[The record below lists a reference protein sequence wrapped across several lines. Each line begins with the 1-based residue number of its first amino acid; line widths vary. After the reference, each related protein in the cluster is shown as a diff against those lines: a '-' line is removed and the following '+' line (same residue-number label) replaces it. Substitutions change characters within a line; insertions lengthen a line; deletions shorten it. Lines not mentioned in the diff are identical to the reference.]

1 MGRKTTMAE
10 RKALGKGLGAL
21 IPDIEG
27 SLEEKEASLYCNIGE
42 IQLNPYQ
49 PRTLFNQEK
58 IEDLANSIKEKGV
71 IQPLLVKKVG
81 NDYQLIA
88 GERRLRAAKRAGVTK
103 VPVIVKNVSDAEQLE
118 YALIENL
125 QRENLNPIEEA
136 EAYKRLMNKFDYTQQ
151 KLSQALSKNR
161 ATVANLLRL
170 LKLPAEVKK
179 SLAQEEITMGHARSL
194 LSLNEPQKQREA
206 YRIVVR
212 KGLSVR
218 ETEKLVKKL
227 TLVKKKK
234 VPEKGL
240 VDLEYMRNDLRQWLG
255 TQVKIVTSGKKG
267 KIIIEFYSS
276 EELERIIERIRG
288 THERA
293 GS

>member
-1 MGRKTTMAE
+1 MAE

-71 IQPLLVKKVG
+71 IQPLLVKKMG
-81 NDYQLIA
+81 NDYQLIT

-103 VPVIVKNVSDAEQLE
+103 VPVIVKKVSEAEQLE
-118 YALIENL
+118 YSLIENV

-136 EAYKRLMNKFDYTQQ
+136 EAYKRLMKEFDYTQQ

-170 LKLPAEVKK
+170 LRLPAEVKK

-194 LSLNEPQKQREA
+194 LSLSEPQKQREA

-227 TLVKKKK
+227 TQVRKKK

-288 THERA
+288 AHERA

>member
-1 MGRKTTMAE
+1 MAE

-27 SLEEKEASLYCNIGE
+27 SLEEREASLYCNIGE

-240 VDLEYMRNDLRQWLG
+240 VDLEYIRNDLRQWLG

-276 EELERIIERIRG
+276 EELERIIERILG

>member
-1 MGRKTTMAE
+1 MAE

-21 IPDIEG
+21 IPDVAG

-71 IQPLLVKKVG
+71 IQPLLVKRVG

-103 VPVIVKNVSDAEQLE
+103 VPVIVKKVSKAEQLE
-118 YALIENL
+118 YSLIENL

-136 EAYKRLMNKFDYTQQ
+136 EAYKRLMKEFDYTQQ

-179 SLAQEEITMGHARSL
+179 SLAQGEVTMGHARSL
-194 LSLNEPQKQREA
+194 LSLSEPQKQREA

-227 TLVKKKK
+227 TQIKKKR

-240 VDLEYMRNDLRQWLG
+240 VDLEYIRNDLRQWLG
-255 TQVKIVTSGKKG
+255 TQVKIVTRGKKG

>member
-1 MGRKTTMAE
+1 MAE

-27 SLEEKEASLYCNIGE
+27 SLEENESSLYCNIGE

-267 KIIIEFYSS
+267 KIIIEFYSA

>member
-1 MGRKTTMAE
+1 MAE

-27 SLEEKEASLYCNIGE
+27 SIEEKEASLYCSISE

-58 IEDLANSIKEKGV
+58 IEDLASSIKEKGV

-255 TQVKIVTSGKKG
+255 TQVKIVSSGKKG

>member
-1 MGRKTTMAE
+1 MAE

-21 IPDIEG
+21 IPDVEG

-58 IEDLANSIKEKGV
+58 MEDLAKSIKEKGV
-71 IQPLLVKKVG
+71 IQPLMVKSVG

-103 VPVIVKNVSDAEQLE
+103 VPVIVKKVSKAEQLE
-118 YALIENL
+118 YSLIENL

-136 EAYKRLMNKFDYTQQ
+136 EAYKRLMKEFDYTQQ

-179 SLAQEEITMGHARSL
+179 SLAQGEVTMGHARSL
-194 LSLNEPQKQREA
+194 LSLSEPQKQREA

-227 TLVKKKK
+227 TQIKKKR

-240 VDLEYMRNDLRQWLG
+240 VDLEYIRNDLRQWLG
-255 TQVKIVTSGKKG
+255 TQVKIVTRGKKG

-276 EELERIIERIRG
+276 EEFERIIERIRG

>member
-1 MGRKTTMAE
+1 MAE

-276 EELERIIERIRG
+276 EELERIIERIQG

>member
-1 MGRKTTMAE
+1 MAE

-21 IPDIEG
+21 IPDVEG

-58 IEDLANSIKEKGV
+58 MEDLAKSIKEKGV
-71 IQPLLVKKVG
+71 IQPLLVKRVG

-103 VPVIVKNVSDAEQLE
+103 VPVIVKKVSKAEQLE
-118 YALIENL
+118 YSLIENL

-136 EAYKRLMNKFDYTQQ
+136 EAYKRLMKEFDYTQQ

-179 SLAQEEITMGHARSL
+179 SLAQGEVTMGHARSL
-194 LSLNEPQKQREA
+194 LSLSEPQKQREA

-227 TLVKKKK
+227 TQIKKKR

-240 VDLEYMRNDLRQWLG
+240 VDLEYIRNDLRQWLG
-255 TQVKIVTSGKKG
+255 TQVKIATSGKKG

-276 EELERIIERIRG
+276 EELERIIEKILSQ
-288 THERA
+288 A
-293 GS
+293 S

>member
-1 MGRKTTMAE
+1 MAE

-27 SLEEKEASLYCNIGE
+27 SLEEKEASLYCNISE

-88 GERRLRAAKRAGVTK
+88 GERRLRAAKKAGVTK

-170 LKLPAEVKK
+170 LRLPAEVKN

-194 LSLNEPQKQREA
+194 LSLSEPQKQREA

-255 TQVKIVTSGKKG
+255 TQVKITTSGKKG

-288 THERA
+288 ANDRA

>member
-1 MGRKTTMAE
+1 MAE

>member
-1 MGRKTTMAE
+1 MAE

-240 VDLEYMRNDLRQWLG
+240 VDLEYMRNDLRQWLS
-255 TQVKIVTSGKKG
+255 TQVKIVSSGKKG

-276 EELERIIERIRG
+276 EELERIIERIQG

>member
-1 MGRKTTMAE
+1 MAE

-21 IPDIEG
+21 IPDVAG

-71 IQPLLVKKVG
+71 IQPLLVKRVG

-103 VPVIVKNVSDAEQLE
+103 VPVIVKKVSKAEQLE
-118 YALIENL
+118 YSLIENL

-136 EAYKRLMNKFDYTQQ
+136 EAYKRLMKEFDYTQQ

-170 LKLPAEVKK
+170 LRLPAEVKN

-194 LSLNEPQKQREA
+194 LSLSEPQKQREA

-227 TLVKKKK
+227 TQVKKKR

-255 TQVKIVTSGKKG
+255 TQVKIVTRGKKG

-276 EELERIIERIRG
+276 EELEGIIEKILSK
-288 THERA
+288 A
-293 GS
+293 S

>member
-1 MGRKTTMAE
+1 MAE

-27 SLEEKEASLYCNIGE
+27 SLEEKEASLYCNISE

-88 GERRLRAAKRAGVTK
+88 GERRLRAAKKAGVTK

-194 LSLNEPQKQREA
+194 LSLSEPQKQREA

-255 TQVKIVTSGKKG
+255 TQVKITTSGKKG

-288 THERA
+288 ANDRA